1 MFDEVEL
8 RPLLITN
15 RVLYLSQK
23 TGKSNIPKYLPL
35 LTGLVQRREAN
46 LWAMPE
52 RVKKM
57 RLPCNPPFP
66 ASRRPGRRYQGRQ

>member
-8 RPLLITN
+8 RPLLIPN
-15 RVLYLSQK
+15 RVLYLSQE
-23 TGKSNIPKYLPL
+23 TNKSKVPKYLPS

-46 LWAMPE
+46 LRAMRE
-52 RVKKM
+52 RVKNM

-66 ASRRPGRRYQGRQ
+66 ASRRPG